1 MKDFL
6 TFRRMIAPVFVQFLF
21 WLGILGCVG
30 AGIFFLATAEGEQ
43 KLIGAALL
51 FAGPIVW
58 RLYCE
63 VLILGFRINN
73 TLTDIRNN
81 TAARAAAPR
90 PIPVVRPPASALA
103 ATMAGQ
109 RAKLS

>member
-1 MKDFL
+1 MGDFL
-6 TFRRMIAPVFVQFLF
+6 TFRRMIAPVFIQALF

-30 AGIFFLATAEGEQ
+30 GGLFFLATAPGEQ
-43 KLIGAALL
+43 KLLGAAVL
-51 FAGPIVW
+51 FLGPIVW

-63 VLILGFRINN
+63 VMILGFRINN
-73 TLTDIRNN
+73 TLTDIQKN

-90 PIPVVRPPASALA
+90 PIPVVRPPGALA

>member
-1 MKDFL
+1 
-6 TFRRMIAPVFVQFLF
+6 MIALAFIPFVS
-21 WLGILGCVG
+21 WLGVLGCVG
-30 AGIFFLATAEGEQ
+30 GGIFFLATAEGEM
-43 KLIGAALL
+43 KLIGAAAL
-51 FAGPIVW
+51 FLGPIVW
-58 RLYCE
+58 RLSCE

-73 TLTDIRNN
+73 TLTDIRAN

-90 PIPVVRPPASALA
+90 PIPVLRPPGALA